1 MHVVVALVAAALILA
16 TSPTAAPR
24 TIPFLDWEETSRRPH
39 DSAAF
44 TQGLVLDDAGRLFE
58 STGRYGVSSLREVEA
73 VSGEVLR
80 SEALPVDWFGE
91 GLALLGDDLVQLTWK
106 AGVAQRRYAETF
118 ELLETYR
125 YDGQGWGLCYDGERL
140 VMSDGSSGLT
150 FRDAETFEVIGWVE
164 VTLAGEPIANLN
176 ELECVEGSVWANVWM
191 SDAIVRIDPGD
202 GQVTGVLDLRGLI
215 EPHPA
220 EADRGAVLNGIA
232 WDAVD
237 GTFLVTGK
245 YWPELIEIRVHEA
258 ETPEP

>member
-1 MHVVVALVAAALILA
+1 MHVFVALVAAALILA
-16 TSPTAAPR
+16 ASHTAAPR

-58 STGRYGVSSLREVEA
+58 STGRYGASTLREVEA

-80 SEALPVDWFGE
+80 SHALPVDWFGE
-91 GLALLGDDLVQLTWK
+91 GLALAGDDLVQLTWK
-106 AGVAQRRYAETF
+106 AGVAQRRDAETF
-118 ELLETYR
+118 ELLDTYR
-125 YDGQGWGLCYDGERL
+125 YDGEGWGLCYDGERL

-150 FRDAETFEVIGWVE
+150 FRDAETFEVIGWVG
-164 VTLAGEPIANLN
+164 VTLAGEPVAKLN

-191 SDAIVRIDPGD
+191 SDAIVRVDPGD

-245 YWPELIEIRVHEA
+245 YWPELIEIRVA
-258 ETPEP
+258 EPEVPDL